1 MYLSS
6 KKNLEKDIPFRL
18 DSSIPYRIKRY
29 RIISRQFSKV
39 KPGSFV
45 RILIWNDKKEL
56 IIDNAYPIK

>member
-6 KKNLEKDIPFRL
+6 KKNLEKDIQFRL
-18 DSSIPYRIKRY
+18 ENSTPFRIKRY
-29 RIISRQFSKV
+29 RIISRNFSKV
-39 KPGSFV
+39 KAGSFV